1 MSDST
6 PSFSSIKLDLCH
18 MINALNGSR
27 AIVGLLSESD
37 DEPVANA
44 AGMAL
49 VFVDALHARLQQLY
63 LDVEVCEQRQVET
76 LRCIEQRYRT
86 AVD

>member
-27 AIVGLLSESD
+27 TIVGLLSESD
-37 DEPVANA
+37 DEPVANI
-44 AGMAL
+44 AGTAL
-49 VFVDALHARLQQLY
+49 IFVEALQDRLQQLY
-63 LDVEVCEQRQVET
+63 LDVEACE
-76 LRCIEQRYRT
+76 RT
-86 AVD
+86 QHGLG